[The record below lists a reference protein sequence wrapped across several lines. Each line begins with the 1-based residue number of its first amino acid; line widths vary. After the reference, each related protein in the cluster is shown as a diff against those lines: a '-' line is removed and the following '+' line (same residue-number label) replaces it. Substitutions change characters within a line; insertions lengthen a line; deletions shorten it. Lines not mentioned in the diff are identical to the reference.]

1 MRYASLTAAVV
12 AGLACG
18 ASAQS
23 ASVTVS
29 SSGANVA
36 PGGTVT
42 ITVASNY
49 DTAGAGGGLFG
60 AAGFYGFG
68 GNVTVSGDAAVTA
81 TVPAINANLT
91 FGAVTTNAASPD
103 LVRAAAGRGFDG
115 GLAANPATMMTFD
128 VTADAGATA
137 GQTFT
142 LDFAGAVVLVLN
154 SNLTTYSTS
163 PGLNQAMLT
172 TNSVTVTVGAAGCN
186 PADIAEP
193 YGLLD
198 LGDITGFISA
208 FTTQNPL
215 GDIDNNGL
223 FDLTDINLFV
233 TNFLAGCP

>member
-1 MRYASLTAAVV
+1 MKRTLLTAIVV
-12 AGLACG
+12 GGIVG
-18 ASAQS
+18 ASAAQS

-29 SSGANVA
+29 SSAATVA

-42 ITVASNY
+42 ITVLSDY

-68 GNVTVSGDAAVTA
+68 GNVTMSGDAVVSA
-81 TVPAINANLT
+81 TVPAVNASLT
-91 FGAVTTNAASPD
+91 FGAVATNTASPD

-115 GLAANPATMMTFD
+115 GLSNNPAMMMTFD
-128 VTADAGATA
+128 VTADAGAVA
-137 GQTFT
+137 GQSIT
-142 LDFAGAVVLVLN
+142 LDYAGAVVLVLG
-154 SNLTTYSTS
+154 SSLATYSTS
-163 PGLNQAMLT
+163 PGLNQGSLT
-172 TNSVTVTVGAAGCN
+172 TTSVTVTIGAGGCN

-198 LGDITGFISA
+198 LADITGFISA

-215 GDIDNNGL
+215 GDIDGNGL